1 MKTMQKLTMTTGPIH
16 RDLGKMSGNRSANVR
31 DRSTSSETR
40 AQVKET
46 PARMKNETLVATGT
60 VKGGDTRK
68 LMQGAVSRAGGPA
81 MKSKD
86 GK

>member
-1 MKTMQKLTMTTGPIH
+1 MKTMQKLTMTKGPVH
-16 RDLGKMSGNRSANVR
+16 RDLGKMSGARSVNVR

-46 PARMKNETLVATGT
+46 PARMKNETLVAGPSP
-60 VKGGDTRK
+60 KGGGTRK
-68 LMQGAVSRAGGPA
+68 MMQGAVSRSAGPA